1 MRIVGLTGS
10 IGMGKST
17 TAGFFRA
24 AGVPV
29 HNADEAVHRL
39 YAGAA
44 VPLIEA
50 AFPGTTRDGVVDRA
64 ALGRNVL
71 GDGQKLKQLEALI
84 HPLVSADRDAFLE
97 RARSKGALLAV
108 LDVPLLFETGGAE
121 HVDVIVVATAPAPV
135 QRARVLE
142 RPGMSVE
149 KFEAILAK
157 QMPDAEKR
165 RRAHVVID
173 TGRGMEAAQR
183 DVDSVVRMFA
193 GR

>member
-29 HNADEAVHRL
+29 HNADEAVHHL

>member
-84 HPLVSADRDAFLE
+84 HPLVSANRDAFLE

>member
-50 AFPGTTRDGVVDRA
+50 AFPGTTRGGVVDRA

>member
-64 ALGRNVL
+64 ALGRIVL
-71 GDGQKLKQLEALI
+71 GDGHKLKQLEALI
-84 HPLVSADRDAFLE
+84 HPLVSADRDAFLGKA
-97 RARSKGALLAV
+97 RAQGASFAV
-108 LDVPLLFETGGAE
+108 LDVPLLFETGGADF
-121 HVDVIVVATAPAPV
+121 VDVIVVATAPAHV

-157 QMPDAEKR
+157 QMPDAEKQ

-183 DVDSVVRMFA
+183 DVESVVRMFA